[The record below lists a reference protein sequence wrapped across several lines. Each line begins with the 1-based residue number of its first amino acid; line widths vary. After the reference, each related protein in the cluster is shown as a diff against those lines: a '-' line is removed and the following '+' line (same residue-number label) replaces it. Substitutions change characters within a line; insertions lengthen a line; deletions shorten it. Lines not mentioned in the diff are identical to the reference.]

1 MTASPGFG
9 RWTQG
14 VSFVQT
20 IHPHTDGVIQ
30 QSADIS
36 AAYQFR
42 MQSLQLQMRQ
52 AFRRQHLLLF
62 ALAVLL
68 LGGGI
73 AIFQPWHI
81 AAIVPGLA
89 AALLLRRL
97 FSLRKH
103 LAAHS
108 RLSEWYERGIARMNG
123 EWQMRGSSGEEFA
136 RPGHSYSSD
145 LNILGRGSIFE
156 LLATTRSAAG
166 AERLAAFLLDPT
178 DVRTVHHRQEAVHEL
193 RAATELRESLALVG
207 PYAFQEC
214 NPRLLRRWLEAP
226 VLRVARILPLCLL
239 VLSVF
244 SFALGILILIGVLPW
259 LPALP
264 FLLLPWFV
272 QGIVGLALAR
282 RVRPVLESISQ
293 VASEVAVLKDG
304 VALIEGRTFDSNALR
319 SLADRLRA
327 GDAAAHLRQL
337 QRLVGAC
344 EQRRK
349 DVFYQFSFFLGL
361 GTQLA
366 LAIERWRSGHGADLA
381 VWLDAWAEFEALNA
395 IACYAYEH
403 PRDVFPEIV
412 EDATLFHAENLG
424 HPLLPVR
431 TCVVNDLHLDRESDF
446 YLVSGSN
453 MAGKSTWLRAI
464 GVTAVLAAAGAP
476 VRATRA
482 RLSLFAVCPSIGV
495 GDSLADGKSKFLAEV
510 ERLQQTIHSAQQDR
524 PVLFLID
531 EILSGTNAEDRRD
544 IAESLL
550 RTLLEAGAVG
560 AISTHDQAL
569 LDSVEIGS
577 VDITAL
583 RCVHVHMG
591 SRSAEHPL
599 DFDYRIKPGRNQ
611 QSNAQAISK
620 MLGIATSP

>member
-9 RWTQG
+9 HWTQG

-52 AFRRQHLLLF
+52 AFRRQHLLL
-62 ALAVLL
+62 LVIAVLL

-73 AIFQPWHI
+73 AISQPWHS
-81 AAIVPGLA
+81 AAIVPGVA
-89 AALLLRRL
+89 VVLLLRRL

-108 RLSEWYERGIARMNG
+108 RLSEWYERGIARMRG
-123 EWQMRGSSGEEFA
+123 EWQAQGSGGEEFA
-136 RPGHSYSSD
+136 RPEHPYASD

-178 DVRTVHHRQEAVHEL
+178 DLRTVRYRQEAVHEL

-214 NPRLLRRWLEAP
+214 NPRLLRRWLDAP

-239 VLSVF
+239 ALSVS

-264 FLLLPWFV
+264 FLLLPWFA
-272 QGIVGLALAR
+272 QGVIGLALAR

-293 VASEVAVLKDG
+293 VVAEVAVLKDG
-304 VALIEGRTFDSNALR
+304 VALIESRTFVSKELR
-319 SLADRLRA
+319 SLAERFRA

-349 DVFYQFSFFLGL
+349 DVFYQFSFFLCL

-366 LAIERWRSGHGADLA
+366 LAIERWRSRHGAYLA
-381 VWLDAWAEFEALNA
+381 AWLDAWAEFEALNA
-395 IACYAYEH
+395 IACYAHEH

-424 HPLLPVR
+424 HPLLPAR
-431 TCVVNDLHLDRESDF
+431 TCVVNDLHLDRESAF

-464 GVTAVLAAAGAP
+464 GVTAVLAASGAP

-495 GDSLADGKSKFLAEV
+495 GDSLAEGKSKFLAEV
-510 ERLQQTIHSAQQDR
+510 ERLQQTIHSTQQDR

-531 EILSGTNAEDRRD
+531 EILSGTNAEDRRV

-569 LDSVEIGS
+569 LNSVDDSVGIA
-577 VDITAL
+577 AL
-583 RCVHVHMG
+583 RGVPVHMG
-591 SRSAEHPL
+591 SKSAEHPL

-611 QSNAQAISK
+611 QSNAQAISR
-620 MLGIATSP
+620 MLGIAISP